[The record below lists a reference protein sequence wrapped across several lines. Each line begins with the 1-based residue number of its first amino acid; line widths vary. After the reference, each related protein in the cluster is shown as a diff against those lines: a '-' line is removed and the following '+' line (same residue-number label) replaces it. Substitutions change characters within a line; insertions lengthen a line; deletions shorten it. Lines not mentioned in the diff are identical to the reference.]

1 MKITRAQIKDKE
13 KIIEFIKKNW
23 KEDHILVKDKFLFN
37 YMYKEDDEKLNFIL
51 GIRKE
56 KIEAVLGFIKYTD
69 QDNGEIFLALWKSIN
84 NSMLGL
90 KCLEYLLNN
99 FKVSCC
105 GINLKTRPIYK
116 FLGLETGKLKH
127 YYLLNNKIEKF
138 SIAKIEERFQ
148 DENYLKK
155 DKESKENGIKFK
167 SMEELLEKC
176 NYNNFKK
183 YNFFKSIEY
192 FNKIYFNHP
201 YYKYEII
208 GIKNNFNE
216 IESIMVLRE
225 IKIKESKCLRI
236 IDFLGEESNL
246 INIEGWLKNKI
257 LKNNYEYVDFY
268 EIGIKDEILLKIGFK
283 ERKEND
289 RNIIPN
295 YFEPFEQRNI
305 EIYFGTS
312 CKEKF
317 RMFKGD
323 GDQDRP
329 SILKQ
334 GDL

>member
-1 MKITRAQIKDKE
+1 MQIIRAEKKNKE
-13 KIIEFIKKNW
+13 EIIEFIKKNW
-23 KEDHILVKDKFLFN
+23 KEDHILVKDKFLFD
-37 YMYKEDDEKLNFIL
+37 YMYKDGKDGKLNFIL
-51 GIRKE
+51 GIEKE
-56 KIEAVLGFIKYTD
+56 KIEAILGFEKYTTEE
-69 QDNGEIFLALWKSIN
+69 NGDIFLEIWKSAN

-90 KCLEYLLNN
+90 KCLEYLLNK
-99 FKVSCC
+99 FKISSC
-105 GINLKTRPIYK
+105 GINLKTIPIYK
-116 FLGLETGKLKH
+116 FLGFETGKLKH
-127 YYLLNNKIEKF
+127 YYLLNDKIEKF
-138 SIAKIEERFQ
+138 NIAKIEKKFQ
-148 DENYLKK
+148 NIDCLNINNEL
-155 DKESKENGIKFK
+155 EGIVIEFK

-208 GIKNNFNE
+208 GIKNNFNK

-236 IDFLGEESNL
+236 IDFLGEETNL
-246 INIEGWLKNKI
+246 INIEDWLKNKI

-283 ERKEND
+283 EKKEND
-289 RNIIPN
+289 NNIIPN

-305 EIYFGTS
+305 EIYYATS
-312 CKEKF
+312 CKGKF

-329 SILKQ
+329 SISK
-334 GDL
+334 

>member
-1 MKITRAQIKDKE
+1 MQIIEAKLENKE
-13 KIIEFIKKNW
+13 EIIEFIKKNW
-23 KEDHILVKDKFLFN
+23 KEDHILVKDKFLFD
-37 YMYKEDDEKLNFIL
+37 YMYKKNDKNLNFIL
-51 GIRKE
+51 GIEKE
-56 KIEAVLGFIKYTD
+56 KIEAILGFIKYTNND
-69 QDNGEIFLALWKSIN
+69 SEDIFLSLWKSTN

-90 KCLEYLLNN
+90 KCLEYLLNK

-105 GINLKTRPIYK
+105 GINLKTIPIYK
-116 FLGLETGKLKH
+116 FLDFEIGKLKH
-127 YYLLNNKIEKF
+127 YYLLND
-138 SIAKIEERFQ
+138 KIEEFNIARI
-148 DENYLKK
+148 EKK
-155 DKESKENGIKFK
+155 LQNIDCLNINNELEGIVIEFK

-283 ERKEND
+283 EKKEND
-289 RNIIPN
+289 NNIIPN
-295 YFEPFEQRNI
+295 YFEPFEQRNT
-305 EIYFGTS
+305 EIYYVTS

-329 SILKQ
+329 SISK
-334 GDL
+334 

>member
-1 MKITRAQIKDKE
+1 MQIIRAEKKNKE
-13 KIIEFIKKNW
+13 EIIEFIKKNW
-23 KEDHILVKDKFLFN
+23 KEDHILVKDKFLFD
-37 YMYKEDDEKLNFIL
+37 YMYKDGEDGKLNFIL
-51 GIRKE
+51 GIEKE
-56 KIEAVLGFIKYTD
+56 KIEAILGFEKYTTEE
-69 QDNGEIFLALWKSIN
+69 NGDIFLEIWKSVN

-90 KCLEYLLNN
+90 KCLEYLLDK
-99 FKVSCC
+99 FKISSC
-105 GINLKTRPIYK
+105 GINLKTIPIYK
-116 FLGLETGKLKH
+116 FLDFKIGKLKH
-127 YYLLNNKIEKF
+127 YYLLNDKIEKF
-138 SIAKIEERFQ
+138 NIARIE
-148 DENYLKK
+148 KK
-155 DKESKENGIKFK
+155 LQNIDCLNIKNGLEGIVIEFK

-201 YYKYEII
+201 YYKYEVI

-216 IESIMVLRE
+216 IESLIVLRE

-236 IDFLGEESNL
+236 IDFLGEETNL
-246 INIEGWLKNKI
+246 INIESWLKNKI

-283 ERKEND
+283 EKKEND
-289 RNIIPN
+289 NNIIPN

-305 EIYFGTS
+305 EIYYATS

-329 SILKQ
+329 SISK
-334 GDL
+334 